1 MMAIA
6 HPSWTTSGVTTSHY
20 RTNTIALRA
29 RMCGAGAGLPACL
42 FVCLSVCLSQAEADA
57 ILRDLPLDF
66 FILVLRLGKMQWARL
81 CKRVD
86 GKVRPCVRP
95 CAWVW
100 AENASLE

>member
-6 HPSWTTSGVTTSHY
+6 HHSWTTSGVTTSHY

-29 RMCGAGAGLPACL
+29 RIDGAGAACL
-42 FVCLSVCLSQAEADA
+42 CVWCVCLLQAEADA
-57 ILRDLPLDF
+57 ILKDLPLDF

-86 GKVRPCVRP
+86 GKVRPCVR
-95 CAWVW
+95 
-100 AENASLE
+100 ASV